1 MPKNQCNIPILMY
14 HRVVDDPSFEK
25 KSIDIWVSRSALE
38 SQFRYLQQRG
48 IEPVNFEFVR
58 DHPDQLNGKV
68 ILTFDDGYAD
78 NYELLF
84 PLLKKYNFTAV
95 IFLVSGLNYNKWD
108 VERNGTPS
116 YPIMNREQILEMKN
130 DGIEFGC
137 HSRTH
142 PNLVELNDVELENE
156 ITGCKHDVDTLLSQN
171 TISYCY
177 PYGAN
182 DARVKRMVKK
192 AGFHFGISTKNG
204 PFSIFED
211 PFQVRRMVMRSGTGL
226 FQFRRKVSGF
236 YYHPN
241 PLKSVF
247 Y

>member
-14 HRVVDDPSFEK
+14 HRVVDDPSLEK

-68 ILTFDDGYAD
+68 ILNFDDGYAD

-108 VERNGTPS
+108 VER
-116 YPIMNREQILEMKN
+116 
-130 DGIEFGC
+130 
-137 HSRTH
+137 
-142 PNLVELNDVELENE
+142 
-156 ITGCKHDVDTLLSQN
+156 
-171 TISYCY
+171 
-177 PYGAN
+177 
-182 DARVKRMVKK
+182 
-192 AGFHFGISTKNG
+192 
-204 PFSIFED
+204 
-211 PFQVRRMVMRSGTGL
+211 
-226 FQFRRKVSGF
+226 
-236 YYHPN
+236 
-241 PLKSVF
+241 
-247 Y
+247 